1 MHAGALDEALGERL
15 LQLNALVHVLECVL
29 VISPKIAE
37 GTAHVIRKRFV
48 LVQVAKLER
57 LFEGGGSLGVTF
69 GCLRAHGAEA
79 LSELALAALF
89 VELGIVIK
97 AVRRGLRAE
106 ALEVVRN
113 KRGTGELLLL
123 LGQDSLA
130 LGLLRV
136 SLPVA
141 GKRDGMGWDRMGGMW
156 KGVPLRPS
164 SEGARRS
171 ERCSRSGNRR

>member
-48 LVQVAKLER
+48 LVQIAKLER
-57 LFEGGGSLGVTF
+57 LFESGSSLSVTF

-97 AVRRGLRAE
+97 AVWRGLRAE
-106 ALEVVRN
+106 ALEVDRN
-113 KRGTGELLLL
+113 KRRTGELLLL
-123 LGQDSLA
+123 LGQDGLA
-130 LGLLRV
+130 LCLVCV
-136 SLPVA
+136 SY
-141 GKRDGMGWDRMGGMW
+141 
-156 KGVPLRPS
+156 
-164 SEGARRS
+164 RS
-171 ERCSRSGNRR
+171 RGNVTG